1 MLVSFFLSKA
11 VEDICPLSLL
21 YRFKSSLV
29 AGLIHNLIPGPLHEG
44 TTHFLRRQY
53 WMDNL
58 DLPMAGSVSGQHMDS
73 QESDLESKDNKSNRR
88 RVKVC
93 ASHQTRWFA
102 KRWRGK
108 KYWHA
113 RSFPLTLTQLFKDAL
128 CERLTTTGDLKS
140 WRKMSHSDWWSLG
153 IPENT
158 GDSDVCKGRP
168 MMQRL
173 AKNAVLYLTTD
184 ALTSFRIQVFWGR
197 HHVKSHA
204 GAYWRT
210 FSMKRTLALHQHN
223 THRCLV

>member
-1 MLVSFFLSKA
+1 MLTCKV
-11 VEDICPLSLL
+11 CPLDTFPS
-21 YRFKSSLV
+21 V
-29 AGLIHNLIPGPLHEG
+29 TCLI
-44 TTHFLRRQY
+44 
-53 WMDNL
+53 
-58 DLPMAGSVSGQHMDS
+58 
-73 QESDLESKDNKSNRR
+73 
-88 RVKVC
+88 
-93 ASHQTRWFA
+93 
-102 KRWRGK
+102 
-108 KYWHA
+108 
-113 RSFPLTLTQLFKDAL
+113 QLFKDAL

-140 WRKMSHSDWWSLG
+140 WRKMSHSDWWRLA

-173 AKNAVLYLTTD
+173 AKKNAVLYLTTD

-223 THRCLV
+223 THRCLLFSPGELFAILSQMSPAKKLGSCHFAPPSKPLNRAGVWVWFPSSPEDERHFLNIKQPDSHQQRHLLFLGLCSHKIRFYLSLSSC